1 MSRRNSKH
9 SKPRPRNPRPEQAV
23 MAEAVAAP
31 DPELVITHRPDE
43 FFAGQA
49 DERQLSLLMGDWRK
63 GRTTRNIWQA
73 IGDAYVLVFSLVV
86 VLAMIISLIVQAQ
99 GQASGCTSTGCQ
111 TARGLLPWAA
121 LSGVLAFALAAA
133 RVFGP
138 VLASAAEGFWLMDAP
153 ISRAR
158 FLAKRLRAA
167 VLVSVIGGAVLGA
180 LVAALT
186 GGSGKAV
193 IAWTLA
199 TALGAAGVVSF
210 SAAEQGA
217 ERTWPVK
224 VVEAL
229 AGLAGLAV
237 LLGVISTASGW
248 YAVPMSSDANLVSAW
263 AVAGGGAVLLVV
275 SYVIARMRLNRI
287 RRARLMAGGSLASGM
302 QGAAFA
308 LDFAL
313 IRDILQEREAIE
325 RGQVRPT
332 RGRGEGLSSLVWRDV
347 QRLMRFPKPLFT
359 LVVTAVVPYAVS
371 ALGFGALTVPVSA
384 LVLIA
389 ALVPFFTS
397 LRVLTRSKG
406 LVRCLPFTTSQVISA
421 ASVVPAVAAVIWA
434 IAVIPAFHGVGSTTS
449 RPWDQAIMDGLVTA
463 AAGLAG
469 AKPADYSSPMVAT
482 QAGAM
487 PPGLMFNLI
496 RGFDMVAL
504 ITIPVVLGWSPWVSV
519 FIAVVVFGFL
529 RMGGMN
535 QQDLAEM
542 REESQRQLAEARE
555 EARGDKVEKKVIER
569 KRR

>member
-9 SKPRPRNPRPEQAV
+9 SKPRPRNPQPEQAV

-248 YAVPMSSDANLVSAW
+248 YAVPMSSDANFASAW

-384 LVLIA
+384 LVLVA

-406 LVRCLPFTTSQVISA
+406 LVRCLPFTTS
-421 ASVVPAVAAVIWA
+421 
-434 IAVIPAFHGVGSTTS
+434 
-449 RPWDQAIMDGLVTA
+449 
-463 AAGLAG
+463 
-469 AKPADYSSPMVAT
+469 
-482 QAGAM
+482 
-487 PPGLMFNLI
+487 
-496 RGFDMVAL
+496 
-504 ITIPVVLGWSPWVSV
+504 
-519 FIAVVVFGFL
+519 
-529 RMGGMN
+529 
-535 QQDLAEM
+535 
-542 REESQRQLAEARE
+542 
-555 EARGDKVEKKVIER
+555 
-569 KRR
+569 